1 MGIKMKRI
9 RIFSALVCAALFFS
23 NVVLCRA
30 AGYNTIRI
38 TSEQNGRISYNG
50 AELTVYGGTYSY
62 GNKSYSERAY
72 AVSAK
77 PGAFT
82 SVEVTSGSRVYG
94 RSTLSQK
101 ISSYNAGSGRKVVA
115 AINAD
120 FFSTSTGLPL
130 GVQISNGVV
139 QATNNSE
146 YDRSVNRFSVA
157 FRSDGTAFIG
167 IPSFKVS
174 ADIGGSQVTA
184 DRLNAYPDAN
194 LSMLTEDYADK
205 TYWNT
210 AFAHDVIVLEA
221 DGKLRVDMPVS
232 CRFVSYLT
240 SVVEPIAI
248 EENHIYLV
256 APAGDERLSVAADGK
271 TAGCAGSAAVTD
283 LVGGWAD
290 VSNAVGGGNLLIND
304 GILRYTSTYD
314 QSIANTLT
322 SRSAVGI
329 KADGS
334 IVMYTVEKDS
344 KGAQSGGV
352 ALEAV
357 AQALYNMGCVYA
369 VNFDGGGSSAIAA
382 SENGGACTVKNLCQ
396 DGSER
401 RISNA
406 LLLVCSETL
415 PEVVAD
421 FESDTGFSEH
431 YSGMSLINVGI
442 SSEQVYTGNSALKTE
457 LRFAG
462 DSGVLGT
469 SFATPYSIG
478 KYSHMTV
485 SVYGDGNGADMYAVL
500 GDDSGEYKQKIGTM
514 DFHGWKKLEFQ
525 VSGANELR
533 GFHFTVP
540 GGTVKSGVVYIDR
553 LTGYNGF
560 ELSDETAPALSVRR
574 EGGSIY
580 ITAEDSVFSS
590 GVDFSQLSCTVDG
603 NTIPFADGKFDISHI
618 SGSEIKRAE
627 IEITDVFGNRAK
639 KTVLFAPAGYNS
651 PLPYAD
657 MSDDKW
663 DGVYIRYCT
672 EKSVIDGFNENGVCT
687 FRGKESITRAQ
698 FCTMLVRRLGLDPGK
713 YAGVQLPYEDAAD
726 IPGWALLYV
735 KAAYAEGVMMG
746 SKTYTGV
753 SFYAGNNITRQEA
766 AAAVVR
772 IASADTRLSMRVDY
786 KDINDVSQ
794 WAKSSVTE
802 LTSKGIFDG
811 DNDGKFY
818 PKRNLSRSETA
829 ALITRI

>member
-1 MGIKMKRI
+1 M
-9 RIFSALVCAALFFS
+9 FSALVCAALFFS

-30 AGYNTIRI
+30 AGYNTIHI
-38 TSEQNGRISYNG
+38 TSEQSGRISYNG
-50 AELTVYGGTYSY
+50 AAFTVYGGTYSY
-62 GNKSYSERAY
+62 GNKSYGERAY
-72 AVSAK
+72 AVLAK

-82 SVEVTSGSRVYG
+82 SVEVTSGNGVYG

-101 ISSYNAGSGRKVVA
+101 ISSYNAGSGRKVVG

-157 FRSDGTAFIG
+157 FRADGTAFTG
-167 IPSFKVS
+167 IPNFRVS

-194 LSMLTEDYADK
+194 LSMLTDDYADK

-221 DGKLRVDMPVS
+221 DGKLRVDRPVS

-240 SVVEPIAI
+240 SVLEPVTI
-248 EENHIYLV
+248 ERNHIYLI
-256 APAGDERLSVAADGK
+256 APAGDARLYAAAAGK
-271 TAGCAGSAAVTD
+271 TAGCAGSAAVSD

-290 VSNAVGGGNLLIND
+290 VSNAVGGGNLLISG

-334 IVMYTVEKDS
+334 VVMYTVEKDS
-344 KGAQSGGV
+344 KGARSGGV

-357 AQALYNMGCVYA
+357 AQALYNMGCVEA

-382 SENGGACTVKNLCQ
+382 SENGGACTVKNMCQ

-401 RISNA
+401 RVSNA
-406 LLLVCSETL
+406 LLLVCNEAL
-415 PEVVAD
+415 PEVASD
-421 FESDTGFSEH
+421 FESDTGFLEH
-431 YSGMSLINVGI
+431 YSGMSIINAGI
-442 SSEQVYTGNSALKTE
+442 SSEHVYTGKGALKTE

-462 DSGVLGT
+462 DSSVLGT
-469 SFATPYSIG
+469 SFAGPYSIG

-500 GDDSGEYKQKIGTM
+500 GDHSSEYKQKIGTI
-514 DFHGWKKLEFQ
+514 DFYGWKKLEFQ
-525 VSGANELR
+525 VNGANELR

-540 GGTVKSGVVYIDR
+540 RGTVKSGTVYIDR

-560 ELSDETAPALSVRR
+560 NLSDETAPALSARR

-580 ITAEDSVFSS
+580 VSAEDSAFSS

-603 NTIPFADGKFDISHI
+603 NAVPFADGRFDISRI

-651 PLPYAD
+651 PPPYAD
-657 MSDDKW
+657 MDDKRW

-672 EKSVIDGFNENGVCT
+672 EKSIIDGFTENGVRT

-713 YAGVQLPYEDAAD
+713 YAGVQLPYEDAGD

-735 KAAYAEGVMMG
+735 KAAYAEGVMLG

-753 SFYAGNNITRQEA
+753 SFYARNNITRQEA
-766 AAAVVR
+766 AAAVSR
-772 IASADTRLSMRVDY
+772 IASADSRLSMRVDY
-786 KDINDVSQ
+786 RDMSDVSQ
-794 WAKSSVTE
+794 WAKPSVTE

-811 DNDGKFY
+811 DNDGRFY